1 MSLNLKEQQKLDEWL
16 QTKNIVLNSRTRRDL
31 SDAVTI
37 ARLLK
42 KLDARLVN
50 MDNYA
55 PHCSLALKL
64 ENWETLNAKVLRR
77 MGFML
82 SCADLDELAMGK
94 LDALR
99 SLLFRLMCIERDG
112 GTKYVFLSTQI
123 QKPSQLCKK
132 EKVVNDLLGNLSH
145 SKHVPYSQ
153 YESLVEEHRKKDKYL
168 SSIQHKV
175 QYLESL
181 ILVKE
186 ERINKLSEHLGT
198 LSDQIPAPQTP
209 LNGDDQ

>member
-77 MGFML
+77 MGVML

-99 SLLFRLMCIERDG
+99 MLLFRLMCIERNG
-112 GTKYVFLSTQI
+112 GTKYVFLPTQI
-123 QKPSQLCKK
+123 QKPSQLCK
-132 EKVVNDLLGNLSH
+132 EKGNDLLGNLSH

-153 YESLVEEHRKKDKYL
+153 YESLVEENRKKDKYL
-168 SSIQHKV
+168 SSLQHKV

-198 LSDQIPAPQTP
+198 LSNQTP